1 MGIEFL
7 RETEKTSDEKSN
19 TAHCCVC
26 NKPYSDGE
34 IGWVYR
40 SLYKVYTCSNE
51 CYTSDEYKM
60 LLVEEDIWSDERLDA
75 LHQVNMADTK
85 VQR

>member
-1 MGIEFL
+1 MGTSIQFL
-7 RETEKTSDEKSN
+7 RETEKTSEKKH

-26 NKPYSDGE
+26 NRPYSERE

-40 SLYKVYTCSNE
+40 TMYNVYTCSNE

-60 LLVEEDIWSDERLDA
+60 LLLVEDNDNKEIE
-75 LHQVNMADTK
+75 
-85 VQR
+85 